1 MELLPRLEL
10 GLWNGWI
17 LLASYN
23 AVYGILLLI
32 FKRQVV
38 ARLYDRSKWSRKER
52 QLSAGGKI
60 FILAWFVLAIF
71 TPLHTQHTVF
81 TLGLILWFLGLVGF
95 VVALLNFNATP
106 LDQPVTRG
114 LYQISRNPQ
123 QVSIFI
129 AYVGI
134 SLTMGS
140 WLSLLL
146 ITIGITW
153 GHVRVLAEEETCLK
167 NYGDAYREYMA
178 RVPRYFLFF

>member
-17 LLASYN
+17 LLALYN

-38 ARLYDRSKWSRKER
+38 TRLYDRSKWSRKER
-52 QLSAGGKI
+52 RLSVSGKF
-60 FILAWFVLAIF
+60 FILAWLVLVFF
-71 TPLHTQHTVF
+71 TPLNTQHVVF
-81 TLGLILWFLGLVGF
+81 TLGLVLWFLGLAGF

-114 LYQISRNPQ
+114 LYRWSRNPQ
-123 QVSIFI
+123 QVSIFV

-134 SLTMGS
+134 SLAMGS
-140 WLSLLL
+140 WLALLL
-146 ITIGITW
+146 ISIGIVW
-153 GHVRVLAEEETCLK
+153 GHVRVLAEEETCLA
-167 NYGDAYREYMA
+167 NYGDAYREYME
-178 RVPRYFLFF
+178 RVPRYLLFF

>member
-71 TPLHTQHTVF
+71 TPLYTQHTVF

-95 VVALLNFNATP
+95 VVALLNFNARP
-106 LDQPVTRG
+106 LD
-114 LYQISRNPQ
+114 
-123 QVSIFI
+123 
-129 AYVGI
+129 
-134 SLTMGS
+134 
-140 WLSLLL
+140 
-146 ITIGITW
+146 
-153 GHVRVLAEEETCLK
+153 
-167 NYGDAYREYMA
+167 
-178 RVPRYFLFF
+178 